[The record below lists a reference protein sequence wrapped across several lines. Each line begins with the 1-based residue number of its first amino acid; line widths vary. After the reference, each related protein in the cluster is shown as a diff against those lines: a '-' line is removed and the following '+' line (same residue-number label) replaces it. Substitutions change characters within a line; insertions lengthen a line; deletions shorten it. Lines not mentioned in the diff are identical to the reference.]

1 MKTTIIIA
9 LLCCLIAAGC
19 KNNPYVA
26 ASGSEIEI
34 YLLKSYTK
42 VTGTD
47 AINTSSVILEDTPLI
62 RYADILWY
70 DSVAHTFKI
79 TEAPA
84 KWLNDF
90 QTNHSH
96 GKAFAVTIDR
106 KILYTGYF
114 WAAFSSASCNW
125 ITIDPLNYSGKNEL
139 RVSIGYPGLMPGVTI
154 PDHRNDKELMEI
166 LEADNKLK
174 H

>member
-42 VTGTD
+42 VAGTD
-47 AINTSSVILEDTPLI
+47 AINAGSAILENIPLVS
-62 RYADILWY
+62 YKDILWY
-70 DSVAHTFKI
+70 DHINYTFKI

-84 KWLNDF
+84 KWLNDT

-96 GKAFAVTIDR
+96 GKAFAVTIDK

-114 WAAFSSASCNW
+114 WAGFSSASCNW

-154 PDHRNDKELMEI
+154 PDLRNDKRLLDI
-166 LEADNKLK
+166 LEADQKLK
-174 H
+174 

>member
-1 MKTTIIIA
+1 MRTTIILA
-9 LLCCLIAAGC
+9 LLYCLIATGC

-42 VTGTD
+42 VNGTD
-47 AINTSSVILEDTPLI
+47 AINTGSVVLEDSPLI
-62 RYADILWY
+62 NYADILWY
-70 DSVAHTFKI
+70 DSSRFTFKI
-79 TEAPA
+79 TNAPA

-96 GKAFAVTIDR
+96 GRAFAVTIDK

-114 WAAFSSASCNW
+114 WASFSSASCNW

-154 PDHRNDKELMEI
+154 PDLRNDTKLLDI
-166 LEADNKLK
+166 LEADKKLK
-174 H
+174 